1 MNGAL
6 PELPPKIPEWRRSG
20 RFFAIAIALHVAVLL
35 YPLGRTIGPLE
46 IPPPVTVMVRL
57 IDTIAPPAP
66 MPMPAVPAII
76 PKPTPALVRERRAV
90 ASRQVIAMQP
100 EPAAPAAGFSVPA
113 TEAAPA
119 APAAPAVPAVPA
131 IPAIPAIPSMALS
144 TGAAPRFDAAYLD
157 NPRPAY
163 PPLSRRL
170 GEEGKV
176 LLRVRVS
183 REGQPAAVDLEKSSN
198 FERLDEAARQ
208 VVARWRF
215 VPARRGDE
223 AIEATVI
230 VPIVFRLEG

>member
-20 RFFAIAIALHVAVLL
+20 HFFAIAIALHVAVLL
-35 YPLGRTIGPLE
+35 YPLAQTIGPLE

-66 MPMPAVPAII
+66 MPMPALPAIT
-76 PKPTPALVRERRAV
+76 PKPTPALARERRAV

-100 EPAAPAAGFSVPA
+100 KQAAPAASFSVPA

-119 APAAPAVPAVPA
+119 DSAAPAV
-131 IPAIPAIPSMALS
+131 PSMALS
-144 TGAAPRFDAAYLD
+144 TGAAPRFDAAYLN

-215 VPARRGDE
+215 VPAKRGDE

>member
-1 MNGAL
+1 MNSARL
-6 PELPPKIPEWRRSG
+6 ELPPEIPEWRRIG
-20 RFFAIAIALHVAVLL
+20 PFLALAVGLHLAVLL
-35 YPLGRTIGPLE
+35 YPLKLSIAKLE
-46 IPPPVTVMVRL
+46 IPPPVAIMVRFVE
-57 IDTIAPPAP
+57 AVSPPAP
-66 MPMPAVPAII
+66 IPMQAAPTLAPQSV
-76 PKPTPALVRERRAV
+76 PTPARARRAV
-90 ASRQVIAMQP
+90 APRRILAMQP
-100 EPAAPAAGFSVPA
+100 KQAAPAASFSVPA

-119 APAAPAVPAVPA
+119 DSAASAV
-131 IPAIPAIPSMALS
+131 PSMALS
-144 TGAAPRFDAAYLD
+144 TGAAPRFDAAYLN

-215 VPARRGDE
+215 VPAKRGDE

>member
-20 RFFAIAIALHVAVLL
+20 HFFVIAIALHVAVLL
-35 YPLGRTIGPLE
+35 YPLALTIGPLE

-66 MPMPAVPAII
+66 MPMPAVPAIT
-76 PKPTPALVRERRAV
+76 PKPKPALVRERRAV

-100 EPAAPAAGFSVPA
+100 EQAAPAASFSVPA

-119 APAAPAVPAVPA
+119 DSTAPAVS
-131 IPAIPAIPSMALS
+131 SMALS
-144 TGAAPRFDAAYLD
+144 TGAAPRFDAAYLN

-215 VPARRGDE
+215 VPAKRGDE